1 MMGKFQHLFITGV
14 ILLGFSSE
22 TLAEVI
28 EKSSDHLLVQNSGG
42 KVIYQDI
49 TRVDGKEF
57 RSVNWAKT
65 EDAEARY
72 LAKKINEVRVK
83 HAPTGA
89 MSSARVPA
97 AIVASVL
104 RQTVLKNLLTKAVAG
119 GRIAAGIGSG
129 PVGWALTAATAYE
142 LVAPTLA
149 GHGYVYDAKYG
160 NFFSEDVNVYCVA
173 VVGLCTD
180 QQSQETVLNSRAVY
194 ADLKNPT
201 PEMLKEKLCKKL
213 NRDHFGFDVGVK
225 NVAVDW
231 RWDEKNQRCQ
241 VQFEMLESYGFS
253 SAGSKNWYQSREVE
267 KVPKVKKPITQSE
280 FDAIIGPAAD
290 ASPTRYVN
298 ATADE
303 NGVVPDVTVSPN
315 VTVPNGTVVTIGP
328 YTDSDGQPK
337 QVTVTFR
344 TANGETTVS
353 VNVTPRPDLTPNS
366 PSAPSASP
374 NTSGQ
379 SGPSG
384 SPNSSGQTSPQTGG
398 QTGSQTGSEASP
410 QTGGQTSGQTGSEVS
425 PETDGE
431 PDKKDED
438 KPKDGSF
445 LCNLFPDI
453 LACDKQPEAGEEPS
467 LEIPE
472 KVVNVDFQPASV
484 FSETA
489 ECPAPVQFTIS
500 IMGSSQVFAYS
511 YEKPCMVAERLRY
524 LLITM
529 AWVVAGFFCIRTVSR
544 EI

>member
-1 MMGKFQHLFITGV
+1 MGKFQHLFITGV

-22 TLAEVI
+22 TLAKVI

-42 KVIYQDI
+42 KVFYQDI

-97 AIVASVL
+97 AIVASVP

-119 GRIAAGIGSG
+119 GRLAAGLGSG
-129 PVGWALTAATAYE
+129 PVGWALTAATVYE
-142 LVAPTLA
+142 LVAPTLRD
-149 GHGYVYDAKYG
+149 HGYVWDSNAQNFVTDKEYVIEITPNLDMKDSEGKKIVLYRIGLSKRSYDYG
-160 NFFSEDVNVYCVA
+160 YESYKSTLD
-173 VVGLCTD
+173 GLCD
-180 QQSQETVLNSRAVY
+180 RASRY
-194 ADLKNPT
+194 IDDY
-201 PEMLKEKLCKKL
+201 KESIGKGIYRNTEYL
-213 NRDHFGFDVGVK
+213 
-225 NVAVDW
+225 
-231 RWDEKNQRCQ
+231 
-241 VQFEMLESYGFS
+241 
-253 SAGSKNWYQSREVE
+253 GSTFNGGC
-267 KVPKVKKPITQSE
+267 KVKSGWGEGIQAFWTIKPNKKQPITQSQ
-280 FDAIIGPAAD
+280 FNDIIGPKAD
-290 ASPTRYVN
+290 ADPTRYVN
-298 ATADE
+298 ATAKDD
-303 NGVVPDVTVSPN
+303 GTVPDVTVSDK

-337 QVTVTFR
+337 QVTVTFK

-353 VNVTPRPDLTPNS
+353 VNITPRPDLSPNS
-366 PSAPSASP
+366 PAAPSASP
-374 NTSGQ
+374 NTGSQ
-379 SGPSG
+379 SSPSG
-384 SPNSSGQTSPQTGG
+384 SPNSSSQSSPQTGG
-398 QTGSQTGSEASP
+398 QTGSQTGGEASP
-410 QTGGQTSGQTGSEVS
+410 QTGGQTSGQTGSEAS
-425 PETDGE
+425 PKTDGE

-453 LACDKQPEAGEEPS
+453 LACDKQPEAGEEPN

-524 LLITM
+524 LLIAM